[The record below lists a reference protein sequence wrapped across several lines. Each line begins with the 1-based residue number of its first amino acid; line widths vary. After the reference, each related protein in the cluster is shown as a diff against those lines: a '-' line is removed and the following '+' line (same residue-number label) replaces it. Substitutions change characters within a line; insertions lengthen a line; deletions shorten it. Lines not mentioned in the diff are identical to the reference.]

1 MSDPEN
7 FDYEITLQNGTGEAV
22 LAKHDFLYALRAGTV
37 TLTIKALDGSNLSA
51 SRTFTLVEPAVSAE
65 QALRNAIANG
75 ESSYVL
81 SGNITLTQDLVIP
94 NGMLLLVGTMAQ
106 DVPSVITVPQGVTVE
121 KTTARYAFWV

>member
-1 MSDPEN
+1 M
-7 FDYEITLQNGTGEAV
+7 
-22 LAKHDFLYALRAGTV
+22 
-37 TLTIKALDGSNLSA
+37 
-51 SRTFTLVEPAVSAE
+51 EPAVSAE